1 MKAIRF
7 ALLAAACALPL
18 AASAQWQ
25 WIDKTGRKV
34 FSDQAPPPDIP
45 AKSILKAPGGRM
57 PVQPAEADA
66 AANATGT
73 GTTVAA
79 AAPAKPAAS
88 GASAPK
94 TSGKDKELED
104 KKKQAEAADAEK
116 KKADQEK
123 VAKARAD
130 NCDRAKK
137 AKATFDS
144 GVRVQRTND
153 KGEKEYVD
161 DAYRAAESKRLQ
173 GIIDTDCKA
182 S

>member
-57 PVQPAEADA
+57 PVQPPAEADA
-66 AANATGT
+66 AA
-73 GTTVAA
+73 TVAA

-94 TSGKDKELED
+94 ASGKDKELED
-104 KKKQAEAADAEK
+104 KKKLAEAADAEK
-116 KKADQEK
+116 KKAEQEK
-123 VAKARAD
+123 VAKAKAD

-161 DAYRAAESKRLQ
+161 DAYRAAEGKRLQ

>member
-73 GTTVAA
+73 GTAVAA

-144 GVRVQRTND
+144 GVRVARTND
-153 KGEKEYVD
+153 KGEKEIVD
-161 DAYRAAESKRLQ
+161 DAYRATETKRLQ
-173 GIIDTDCKA
+173 GIIDTECK
-182 S
+182 SS